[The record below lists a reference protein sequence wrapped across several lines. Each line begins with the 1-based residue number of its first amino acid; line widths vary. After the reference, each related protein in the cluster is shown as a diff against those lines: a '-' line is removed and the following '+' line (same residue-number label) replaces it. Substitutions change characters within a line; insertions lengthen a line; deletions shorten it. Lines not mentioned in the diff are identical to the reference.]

1 MTILKKNEIIDSM
14 LSYYKRYVPYLFL
27 LPAGVIL
34 LVFFFIPFFQTFVLS
49 FKDYSTNIYNPA
61 YIGLQNYI
69 KLFQSPIFYKVL
81 LNTFIYLFVAVPILA
96 TVPLFLAIFIN
107 QKIKG
112 ITLYKILIYFPVIVS
127 IVVAAIAF
135 KWLYA
140 DQGILNYAMNK
151 LGLGS
156 IGWLTDTHFALIS
169 VIIVTIWK
177 GIGYYMMIYLAALMS
192 VPKELYEACDIDG
205 ANPFRKHLTV
215 TIPHIMPT
223 IALVSTISAISAMKV
238 FAEIYV
244 MTKGGPLNSSKTIV
258 YYIYERAF
266 ENLDLG
272 YASAMA
278 VVLLIIVMIFSLI
291 NIIFFEKNKYQV

>member
-1 MTILKKNEIIDSM
+1 MSK
-14 LSYYKRYVPYLFL
+14 YYGKTAPYLFL
-27 LPAGVIL
+27 LPAGIVL
-34 LVFFFIPFFQTFVLS
+34 LIFFFIPFFQTIGLS
-49 FKDYSTNIYNPA
+49 FLNYSNNIYNPSFA
-61 YIGLQNYI
+61 GLENYVQI
-69 KLFQSPIFYKVL
+69 LHNPIFYKVMWNTL
-81 LNTFIYLFVAVPILA
+81 LYLVVAVPILA
-96 TVPLFLAIFIN
+96 IIPLFLAILIN

-112 ITLYKILIYFPVIVS
+112 ITLYKILIYLPVIVS

-140 DQGILNYAMNK
+140 QQGILNYILNVMHIN
-151 LGLGS
+151 S
-156 IGWLTDTHFALIS
+156 IGWLTDPKYAIYS

-205 ANPFRKHLTV
+205 ANFLTKHLTV
-215 TIPHIMPT
+215 TVPHIMPT
-223 IALVSTISAISAMKV
+223 IALVTTISSISAMKI

-244 MTKGGPLNSSKTIV
+244 MTKGGPLNSTKTIV
-258 YYIYERAF
+258 YYIYEKAF

-278 VVLLIIVMIFSLI
+278 VILLIIVMAFSLV
-291 NIIFFEKNKYQV
+291 NIFCFERNKYQI

>member
-1 MTILKKNEIIDSM
+1 MFK
-14 LSYYKRYVPYLFL
+14 YYKSYVPYLFL
-27 LPAGVIL
+27 IPAGLIL
-34 LVFFFIPFFQTFVLS
+34 LVFFFIPFFQTIILS
-49 FKDYSTNIYNPA
+49 FQDYSTSIYHPT
-61 YIGLQNYI
+61 YVGLQNYI
-69 KLFQSPIFYKVL
+69 KLMQAPIFYKVL
-81 LNTFIYLFVAVPILA
+81 FNTFVYLFIAVPILA
-96 TVPLFLAIFIN
+96 IIPLFLAILIN
-107 QKIKG
+107 QKMRG
-112 ITLYKILIYFPVIVS
+112 MNLYKILIYLPVIVS

-140 DQGILNYAMNK
+140 EQGILNYVIGS
-151 LGLGS
+151 LGFAPV
-156 IGWLTDTHFALIS
+156 GWLTDTRFALIS
-169 VIIVTIWK
+169 VIVVTIWK

-205 ANPFRKHLTV
+205 ATPLKKHLTV

-244 MTKGGPLNSSKTIV
+244 MTKGGPLSSSKTIV

-291 NIIFFEKNKYQV
+291 NIMFFEKNKYQI

>member
-1 MTILKKNEIIDSM
+1 MFK
-14 LSYYKRYVPYLFL
+14 YYGKTAPYLFL
-27 LPAGVIL
+27 LPAGIVL
-34 LVFFFIPFFQTFVLS
+34 LIFFFIPFFQTIGLS
-49 FKDYSTNIYNPA
+49 FLDYSNNIYHANFA
-61 YIGLQNYI
+61 GLQNYVAI
-69 KLFQSPIFYKVL
+69 LHNPVFYKVM
-81 LNTFIYLFVAVPILA
+81 LNTIIYLVVAVPVLA
-96 TVPLFLAIFIN
+96 IIPLFLAILIN

-140 DQGILNYAMNK
+140 EQGILNYLLNVFHIH
-151 LGLGS
+151 S
-156 IGWLTDTHFALIS
+156 IGWLTDPKYAIYS

-205 ANPFRKHLTV
+205 AGFFTKHLTV

-223 IALVSTISAISAMKV
+223 IALVTTISSISAMKI

-244 MTKGGPLNSSKTIV
+244 MTKGGPLNSTKTIV
-258 YYIYERAF
+258 YYIYEKAF

-278 VVLLIIVMIFSLI
+278 VILLVIVMAFSLV
-291 NIIFFEKNKYQV
+291 NILCFEKNKYQI

>member
-1 MTILKKNEIIDSM
+1 MFK
-14 LSYYKRYVPYLFL
+14 YYGKYAPYLFL
-27 LPAGVIL
+27 LPAGLL
-34 LVFFFIPFFQTFVLS
+34 LVIFFFIPFFQTIVLS
-49 FKDYSTNIYNPA
+49 FQDYSNNIYNPVFA
-61 YIGLQNYI
+61 GLHNYI
-69 KLFQSPIFYKVL
+69 RLFQTPVFYKVMA
-81 LNTFIYLFVAVPILA
+81 NTFIYLIVAVPILA
-96 TVPLFLAIFIN
+96 IFPLLLAILLN
-107 QKIKG
+107 QKIRG
-112 ITLYKILIYFPVIVS
+112 ITLYKILIYLPVIVS

-140 DQGILNYAMNK
+140 EQGILNYIVTS
-151 LGLGS
+151 LGFNS
-156 IGWLTDTHFALIS
+156 IGWLTDPNWALYS
-169 VIIVTIWK
+169 VVIVTIWK

-205 ANPFRKHLTV
+205 ADFITKHLTV
-215 TIPHIMPT
+215 TIPHILPT
-223 IALVSTISAISAMKV
+223 IALVVTISSISAMKV

-291 NIIFFEKNKYQV
+291 NILFFERKKYQL

>member
-1 MTILKKNEIIDSM
+1 MFK
-14 LSYYKRYVPYLFL
+14 YYGKTAPYLFL
-27 LPAGVIL
+27 LPAGIVL
-34 LVFFFIPFFQTFVLS
+34 LIFFFIPFFQTIGLS
-49 FKDYSTNIYNPA
+49 FLNYSNNIYNPSFA
-61 YIGLQNYI
+61 GLENYVQI
-69 KLFQSPIFYKVL
+69 LHNPIFYKVMWNTL
-81 LNTFIYLFVAVPILA
+81 LYLVVAVPILA
-96 TVPLFLAIFIN
+96 IIPLFLAILIN

-112 ITLYKILIYFPVIVS
+112 ITLYKILIYLPVIVS

-140 DQGILNYAMNK
+140 QQGILNYILNVMHIN
-151 LGLGS
+151 S
-156 IGWLTDTHFALIS
+156 IGWLTDPKYAIYS

-205 ANPFRKHLTV
+205 ANFLTKHLTV
-215 TIPHIMPT
+215 TVPHIMPT
-223 IALVSTISAISAMKV
+223 ITLVTTISSISAMKI

-244 MTKGGPLNSSKTIV
+244 MTKGGPLNSTKTIV
-258 YYIYERAF
+258 YYIYEKAF

-278 VVLLIIVMIFSLI
+278 VILLIIVMAFSLV
-291 NIIFFEKNKYQV
+291 NIFCFERNKYQI